1 MECFCGCGR
10 KVPRKL
16 IELNLRVGEM
26 ALELLAWSKALAAAD
41 PGSPDTLEIER
52 LVDQGAGCYRRLLF
66 TLHGE
71 RDIGSAMEE
80 SGEWM
85 ADSRAT
91 WRGRSEMTEKGSFM
105 RGPKLRFTDDDF
117 KRLDRV
123 RPERSFA
130 EIPGSRPEPESEP
143 DPGLDAAP
151 DIAGQLER
159 LGALRSEGIL
169 TEEEFRAAK
178 ARVLG

>member
-52 LVDQGAGCYRRLLF
+52 LVDQGAGCYRRLLS
-66 TLHGE
+66 TIHGE

-80 SGEWM
+80 GGEWL

-91 WRGRSEMTEKGSFM
+91 WRGRSEMTEKDSFM
-105 RGPKLRFTDDDF
+105 RGPKLRFTDEDF

-130 EIPGSRPEPESEP
+130 GIPRPESEP
-143 DPGLDAAP
+143 DACLDTAP

-159 LGALRSEGIL
+159 LGALRSAGIL